1 MSRLLRSLLAVL
13 EVFGVYVGGQ
23 LLLPVVARVLGLTIP
38 NPLAKLTPDISSAAL
53 LAVTGELF
61 QLLLLQ

>member
-23 LLLPVVARVLGLTIP
+23 LLLPVLARVLGLTIP
-38 NPLAKLTPDISSAAL
+38 NPLAKLTPDISSAAPKW
-53 LAVTGELF
+53 GR
-61 QLLLLQ
+61 QLLP